1 MGVTALTKK
10 TLLPGMRVLSPKEGF
25 PPLANLHV
33 GLFYKHIKASDAAL
47 KLIEQIT
54 EGVSAFRKPTLA
66 RG

>member
-1 MGVTALTKK
+1 
-10 TLLPGMRVLSPKEGF
+10 MRVLSPKEGF